1 MPCAAEAPAA
11 AGGERPLLVFAHGNS
26 FPAASYRKLLAL
38 LRQRFDVVAPD
49 RFGHDPAYPVSDS
62 WPQLL
67 AELRA
72 FVRGVA
78 RGRPVVLVGHS
89 LGGLL
94 GLMLAERDPAALR
107 SLVLLDSPLVAGWRA
122 ALLWGSKRSGLV
134 WRVAPA
140 AAARRRR
147 ERWPDLDA
155 VREHFAA
162 KDVFARWDPEML
174 ADYAAAA
181 TEAHDGQ
188 RVLRFRRDVEA
199 RIYATLPHG
208 LGRLLRRP
216 PQLPIG
222 FIGGTESRELRLA
235 GTAAT
240 RRLVGAHLRWIE
252 GTHLFPFEQPQR
264 TAELIEQLWAELEA
278 GRPADP
284 GGDVS
289 GTRNAP
295 GCSL

>member
-1 MPCAAEAPAA
+1 MRCAADPGAA
-11 AGGERPLLVFAHGNS
+11 RAQASDAARPLLVFAHGNS
-26 FPAASYRKLLAL
+26 FPAGSYRKLLAL
-38 LRQRFDVVAPD
+38 LRQRFDVVAPE

-78 RGRPVVLVGHS
+78 RDRPVVLVGHS

-107 SLVLLDSPLVAGWRA
+107 CLVLLDAPLVAGWRA
-122 ALLWGSKRSGLV
+122 ALLWGGKRSGLA
-134 WRVAPA
+134 WRIAPA

-147 ERWPDLDA
+147 ECWPDLAA
-155 VREHFAA
+155 VRAHFAS
-162 KDVFARWDPEML
+162 KEVFARWDPEML
-174 ADYAAAA
+174 DDYARSA
-181 TEAHDGQ
+181 TEARDGQ
-188 RVLRFRRDVEA
+188 RVLRFRREVEA

-208 LGRLLRRP
+208 LGRLQRRP
-216 PQLPIG
+216 PPLPIG
-222 FIGGTESRELRLA
+222 FIGGTGSRELRMA

-264 TAELIEQLWAELEA
+264 TAELIEQLWAEL
-278 GRPADP
+278 D
-284 GGDVS
+284 GDVARS
-289 GTRNAP
+289 P
-295 GCSL
+295 GAAAV

>member
-1 MPCAAEAPAA
+1 
-11 AGGERPLLVFAHGNS
+11 
-26 FPAASYRKLLAL
+26 
-38 LRQRFDVVAPD
+38 
-49 RFGHDPAYPVSDS
+49 
-62 WPQLL
+62 
-67 AELRA
+67 
-72 FVRGVA
+72 
-78 RGRPVVLVGHS
+78 VLVGHS

-122 ALLWGSKRSGLV
+122 ALLWGGKRSGLA

-162 KDVFARWDPEML
+162 KPVFARWDPEML
-174 ADYAAAA
+174 ADYAANA
-181 TEAHDGQ
+181 TEASDGQ

-216 PQLPIG
+216 PPLPIG
-222 FIGGTESRELRLA
+222 FIGGTASRELQLA

-240 RRLVGAHLRWIE
+240 RRLVGEHLRWID

-278 GRPADP
+278 GRQDP
-284 GGDVS
+284 SDDVAGGA
-289 GTRNAP
+289 RNTS